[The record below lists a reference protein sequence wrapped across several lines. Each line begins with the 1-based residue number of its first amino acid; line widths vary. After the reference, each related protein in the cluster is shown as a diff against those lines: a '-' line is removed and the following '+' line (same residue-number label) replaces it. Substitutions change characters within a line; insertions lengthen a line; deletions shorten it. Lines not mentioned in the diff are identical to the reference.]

1 MARPQKVS
9 ERKERVPLGS
19 MRKKLSIPEGLIP
32 PHKVGRWVNDTPGRL
47 QIAQEGGY
55 VFVDDPLAKVGDGS
69 ENQRDSL
76 STKVRRIVG
85 KHEDGSPMMAYLMV
99 IEKRFYDADQKA
111 KNKELDEVD
120 KAIKEGGIAG
130 QVGTD
135 GRYVPNTGINIRTEI
150 K

>member
-1 MARPQKVS
+1 MARAQKVS

-32 PHKVGRWVNDTPGRL
+32 PHKVGRWINDTPGRL
-47 QIAQEGGY
+47 QIAQEGSY

-99 IEKRFYDADQKA
+99 IEKRLYDADQKA
-111 KNKELDEVD
+111 KNKSEV
-120 KAIKEGGIAG
+120 
-130 QVGTD
+130 
-135 GRYVPNTGINIRTEI
+135 
-150 K
+150 